1 LPPGDYE
8 ATATAR
14 LGDREIGRARVRFT
28 VDAYSVEFADARQD
42 IEFLRELAAR
52 SGGRYATPESMAE
65 LARALPVA
73 PRDVVLRSE
82 VEVWNTTPVFVLFV
96 LVLGA
101 EWLLRK
107 RFGLL

>member
-1 LPPGDYE
+1 
-8 ATATAR
+8 
-14 LGDREIGRARVRFT
+14 
-28 VDAYSVEFADARQD
+28 
-42 IEFLRELAAR
+42 
-52 SGGRYATPESMAE
+52 MAE